1 MEGSLLVLRVFFV
14 CVLCLSVCFVYCST
28 VSGDHVFSEL
38 KTMRGDAKK
47 INEEP
52 GGRAPSCLSTP

>member
-1 MEGSLLVLRVFFV
+1 MEGTLLVLRVFFV
-14 CVLCLSVCFVYCST
+14 CVLCISVCYVYCST

-38 KTMRGDAKK
+38 KNTRGDAKK

-52 GGRAPSCLSTP
+52 GGQASSCLSTP